1 MDKSDGWGC
10 CDVHI
15 LHPRSPAS
23 TQDSSTNSVNLF
35 EKPYL
40 LSLFTRT
47 QRIINK
53 DTQHLSQA
61 HLHVGLTITHM
72 GSNKVLLDNLYI
84 TYPGKDKTFILG

>member
-53 DTQHLSQA
+53 DT
-61 HLHVGLTITHM
+61 
-72 GSNKVLLDNLYI
+72 
-84 TYPGKDKTFILG
+84 